1 MRGPDNQQLFIRDM
15 LDSQLESADHLALSR
30 VADIEMELQE
40 DGRLV
45 LTALLT
51 GPQALAGRLA
61 GSLRRACAFMLR
73 NRFEVRLPLDE
84 VASFGPT
91 IHLRRKAEEYQVG
104 RSERWIARHLL
115 RWIPGGKC

>member
-61 GSLRRACAFMLR
+61 GSLRRACTFVLR

-84 VASFGPT
+84 VVSFGAT

-115 RWIPGGKC
+115 HWIPGGGC